1 MEKRAET
8 YINHVLKQEGYWVCD
23 KDDIGGETYRG
34 ISRKAHPNWPGWKIV
49 DAHKP
54 LKKNQK
60 IDDPELEANII
71 EFYYEKYYA
80 PSKAHLI
87 NNNVIAAHVFDHSV
101 NAGIKAGAKI
111 LQKAINAVTHKGIA
125 VDGIIG
131 NITLSFANNA
141 AYSDRI
147 AKEIASQRNAFYT
160 NIVEKN
166 KTQAKFLNGWLNR
179 VKNTTKM
186 AEAYVEPIV
195 SDPEPILA
203 ENEDDKKKVCMNV

>member
-1 MEKRAET
+1 MEKRTVT
-8 YINHVLKQEGYWVCD
+8 YIEHVLKCEGYWVCD
-23 KDDIGGETYRG
+23 KDDAGGETYRG
-34 ISRKAHPNWPGWKIV
+34 ISRKAHPNWEGWEIV

-60 IDDPELEANII
+60 IDSPELEESII
-71 EFYYEKYYA
+71 EFYDEKYYR

-111 LQKAINAVTHKGIA
+111 LQKAINAVTHKGID
-125 VDGIIG
+125 VDGVIG
-131 NITLSFANNA
+131 NVTLSFANNA

-195 SDPEPILA
+195 SDPEPIVA
-203 ENEDDKKKVCMNV
+203 ENKDDKKKVSMNV

>member
-1 MEKRAET
+1 MEKRTVT
-8 YINHVLKQEGYWVCD
+8 YIEHVLKCEGYWVCD
-23 KDDIGGETYRG
+23 KDDAGGETYRG
-34 ISRKAHPNWPGWKIV
+34 ISRKAHPNWEGWEIV

-60 IDDPELEANII
+60 IDSPELEESII
-71 EFYYEKYYA
+71 EFYDEKYYR

-87 NNNVIAAHVFDHSV
+87 NNNIIAAHVFDHSV

-111 LQKAINAVTHKGIA
+111 LQKAINAVTHKGID
-125 VDGIIG
+125 VDGVIG
-131 NITLSFANNA
+131 NVTLSFANNA
-141 AYSDRI
+141 AYGDRI
-147 AKEIASQRNAFYT
+147 AKEIVSQRNAFYT

-195 SDPEPILA
+195 SDPEPIIA
-203 ENEDDKKKVCMNV
+203 ENEDDKKKSL

>member
-1 MEKRAET
+1 MEKRTVT
-8 YINHVLKQEGYWVCD
+8 YIEHVLKCEGYWVCD
-23 KDDIGGETYRG
+23 KDDAGGETYRG
-34 ISRKAHPNWPGWKIV
+34 ISRRAHPNWEGWEIV

-60 IDDPELEANII
+60 IDSPELEKSII
-71 EFYYEKYYA
+71 EFYDEKYYR

-111 LQKAINAVTHKGIA
+111 LQKAINAVTHKGID

-131 NITLSFANNA
+131 NVTLSFANNA

-147 AKEIASQRNAFYT
+147 AKEIVSQRNAFYT

-195 SDPEPILA
+195 SDPEPIIA
-203 ENEDDKKKVCMNV
+203 ENEDDKKKVSMDV

>member
-1 MEKRAET
+1 MNNRAKKFIEH
-8 YINHVLKQEGYWVCD
+8 ILKCEGYWVCD

-34 ISRKAHPNWPGWKIV
+34 ISRKAHPNWEGWEIV

-60 IDDPELEANII
+60 IDSPELEESII
-71 EFYYEKYYA
+71 EFYDEKYYR

-111 LQKAINAVTHKGIA
+111 LQKAINAVTHKGID
-125 VDGIIG
+125 VDGVIG
-131 NITLSFANNA
+131 NVTLSFANNA

-147 AKEIASQRNAFYT
+147 AKEIVSQRNAFYT

-195 SDPEPILA
+195 SDPEQIIA
-203 ENEDDKKKVCMNV
+203 ENEDVKKKVCMNV